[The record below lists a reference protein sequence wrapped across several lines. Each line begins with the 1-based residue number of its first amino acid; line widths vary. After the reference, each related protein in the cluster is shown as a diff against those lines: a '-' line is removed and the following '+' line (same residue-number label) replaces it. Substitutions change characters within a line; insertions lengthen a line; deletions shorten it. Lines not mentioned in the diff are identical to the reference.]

1 MLRFTLN
8 GTQIEIEDGENRT
21 LLEYLR
27 NVKCMK
33 GTKRSLQHRSLRR
46 VQRAGGRQA
55 DAFMR
60 DARAPTG
67 RQSR

>member
-33 GTKRSLQHRSLRR
+33 LSLIHI
-46 VQRAGGRQA
+46 
-55 DAFMR
+55 
-60 DARAPTG
+60 
-67 RQSR
+67 

>member
-33 GTKRSLQHRSLRR
+33 GTKEACSTGHCGACSVL
-46 VQRAGGRQA
+46 VDRAG
-55 DAFMR
+55 
-60 DARAPTG
+60 
-67 RQSR
+67 